1 MKIPGHQDGMVLVTS
16 LVILLILTMLALS
29 AVQGTS
35 IQELIARNQRDSNL
49 AFNAA
54 ETALVEAEAV
64 LNAMTSATYGTSS
77 SNNPKIYD
85 ARSAGSFFVVT
96 EDPWAS
102 DYRNE
107 LQAFTKGVTTQ
118 SPPLYI
124 IEHISTVVSD
134 EDRLNLDNIGQNP
147 NTCCTQMF
155 RITAR
160 GLGGTDS
167 AKVIL
172 QSTYGKRF

>member
-1 MKIPGHQDGMVLVTS
+1 MKMRGHREGIVLVTS

-35 IQELIARNQRDSNL
+35 IQELITRNQRDSNL

-64 LNAMTSATYGTSS
+64 LNAMTSVTPGASS
-77 SNNPKIYD
+77 DNNPKIYD
-85 ARSAGSFFVVT
+85 ARLDGSFFVAT
-96 EDPWAS
+96 SDPWSS
-102 DYRNE
+102 DYKNE
-107 LQAFTKGVTTQ
+107 LQVFTQGVSTQ
-118 SPPLYI
+118 TPPAYI

-160 GLGGTDS
+160 GTGGTDA
-167 AKVIL
+167 AKVVL